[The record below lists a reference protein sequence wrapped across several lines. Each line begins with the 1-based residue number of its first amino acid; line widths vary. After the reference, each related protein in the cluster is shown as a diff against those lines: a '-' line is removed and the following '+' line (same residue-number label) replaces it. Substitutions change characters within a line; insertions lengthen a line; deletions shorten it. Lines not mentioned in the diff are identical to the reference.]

1 MPATGSVELLAAI
14 KAHVTSESAT
24 AERAGLMLEI
34 VDPESPLFNS
44 SQQQQPVQVFL
55 SYSGHYFRESL
66 FAIAPSGVQDGSTL
80 VEVLDFVDYDAV
92 VATTT
97 KLLASELLAIHKP
110 KIVLCLGKQIHS
122 AKLAQAFGLEYVN
135 ASELAASASNSENI
149 PDVVDL
155 LHTVVRNSQ
164 NTRGILI
171 DGFPKN
177 VQDAQEFEKRVDS
190 ITAVLNF
197 NPGFD
202 TNNSVSAIKRRL
214 FGGNDNLLE
223 VPRPLAQY
231 FGARVIPV
239 NATSNSEEDV
249 FQSAWKR
256 LFDAKIF
263 SPDQNIVVA
272 ICKLFALFLFAYA
285 KTANGEYPAES
296 NLLCSQLSTAHN
308 LALVRLGA
316 AQGQSEPLVVK
327 LAKTQAELAQSRERL
342 GQLEKAVEI
351 FSAAAQGAPPSSATA
366 TVATMVAEIENLNDR
381 ISALNLENQAE
392 TLEKNVLRQQT
403 EFLKNS
409 LIFSEDQYTSETKLL
424 LEENDKR
431 QSQITE
437 LNAQLASLQETH
449 EKLKSH
455 ATNLQSLLDKAIRER
470 DGLEQ
475 RNGELEANLSQTKT
489 LHSDLTVSHELLEK
503 NHKELQDKHL
513 AAELELLNRTVFY
526 EAQVNKLKS
535 EANSARKNKEEA
547 IATMMEIQ
555 SQSVSMNSR
564 IVELEVLT
572 QTLSFQLARAT
583 EKYKKSKAKELEDE
597 VSRLEQVVASLTAEA
612 QFLKSLL
619 KSSND
624 VQGGV
629 REMRSGS
636 YLKRS
641 WIQKQ

>member
-80 VEVLDFVDYDAV
+80 MEVLDFVDYDAV

-272 ICKLFALFLFAYA
+272 IS
-285 KTANGEYPAES
+285 NGEYPAES

-366 TVATMVAEIENLNDR
+366 TVATMVTEIENLNDR
-381 ISALNLENQAE
+381 ISALNLEIQAE